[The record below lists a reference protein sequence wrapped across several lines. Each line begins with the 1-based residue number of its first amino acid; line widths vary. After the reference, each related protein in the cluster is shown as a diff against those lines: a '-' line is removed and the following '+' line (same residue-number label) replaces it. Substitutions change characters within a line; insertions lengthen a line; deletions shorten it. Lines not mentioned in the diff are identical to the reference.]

1 MKNATGTIDW
11 NATEEHARRIG
22 AANIRHAIK
31 DAQDTLPVADELDRE
46 DGGDRGGYYRDEIS
60 VLRKVLKELSPE

>member
-1 MKNATGTIDW
+1 MRNATGQIDW

-60 VLRKVLKELSPE
+60 VFRKVLESLPPE